1 MHIEKKTLRNIFLG
15 VIACIVLYW
24 LLNETSKVKLVFS
37 YIADILA
44 PFLTG
49 AAIAFI
55 LNVPM
60 RSIERGMKKVKNDK
74 FRRLLALLVTFICV
88 LLVLALVFILLIPQ
102 VIETV
107 ETLLPQMKNF
117 VMNSGTAIY
126 NYIESDPELM
136 KWAKDSGL
144 LSLDWAAFVEKAI
157 AFLGS
162 SVSTILG
169 GTFSAINVVTSFIV
183 DLIIAIVF
191 AVYCLFQKETLIRQG
206 KKLLFAIV
214 PEKFA
219 DEVIRIL
226 RLSNITFSN
235 FLSGQ
240 CLEVLILG
248 GMFAVSMAIFGMP
261 YIPLVSLLVAVTAF
275 IPIVGAFAGC
285 IIGAFLILVSNP
297 VQALIFVAMFLVI
310 QQIEGNMIYPRVV
323 GTSIGLSGMWVLLAV
338 AVGGSVFGIA
348 GMFLMIPVASVLFTL
363 LKEFANKRLADRN
376 IAPDKLAPQPLEFRS
391 NFSEKISTRKS
402 KKEKANKDKTPKE

>member
-24 LLNETSKVKLVFS
+24 LLNETSKVKFVFS

-157 AFLGS
+157 TFLGS

>member
-60 RSIERGMKKVKNDK
+60 RSIERGMIKVKNDK

-157 AFLGS
+157 TFLGS

>member
-1 MHIEKKTLRNIFLG
+1 MHIEKKTLRNVFLG
-15 VIACIVLYW
+15 VAACIVLYW
-24 LLNETSKVKLVFS
+24 LLNETAKVKLVFS
-37 YIADILA
+37 YIADIFA

-60 RSIERGMKKVKNDK
+60 RSIERGMKKIKSDK
-74 FRRLLALLVTFICV
+74 LRRLLSLLVTFICV

-102 VIETV
+102 VISTV
-107 ETLLPQMKNF
+107 ETLLPQLKNF

-126 NYIESDPELM
+126 NYLESDPELM

-144 LSLDWAAFVEKAI
+144 LSLDWAAFVEKVI
-157 AFLGS
+157 TFLGS

-169 GTFSAINVVTSFIV
+169 GTFSAINVVTSFVV
-183 DLIIAIVF
+183 DLIIALVF
-191 AVYCLFQKETLIRQG
+191 AIYCLFQKETLIRQG

-219 DEVIRIL
+219 DEVIRIM

-248 GMFAVSMAIFGMP
+248 GMFAVSMAILGMP

-285 IIGAFLILVSNP
+285 IIGTFLILVSNP
-297 VQALIFVAMFLVI
+297 VQALIFVAMFLVL

-338 AVGGSVFGIA
+338 AVGGTVFGVA

-363 LKEFANKRLADRN
+363 LKEFANRRLAVRN

-391 NFSEKISTRKS
+391 SFSERISQHKS
-402 KKEKANKDKTPKE
+402 IRVKEKKDETPKA